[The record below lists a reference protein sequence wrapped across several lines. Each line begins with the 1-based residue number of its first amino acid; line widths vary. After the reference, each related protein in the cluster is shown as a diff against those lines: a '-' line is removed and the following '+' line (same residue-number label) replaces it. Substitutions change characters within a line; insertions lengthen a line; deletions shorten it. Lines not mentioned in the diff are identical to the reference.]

1 MKILV
6 ADDSKAITS
15 SLVKFLSM
23 NDNVDKVNIT
33 NSIVATLSEI
43 INNTPDVLI
52 LDIMFP
58 DGSGLEVLQE
68 AKNQEKIK
76 TIIILTNFPYKTLKS
91 KSLSMGADFFFDK
104 SNEFEKVIDVINNLF
119 NSSEDFK

>member
-1 MKILV
+1 MVNFTQEINCVELEMKILV

-15 SLVKFLSM
+15 CLVKFLSM
-23 NDNVDKVNIT
+23 NDNVDKVYT
-33 NSIVATLSEI
+33 TSTIVATLSEI

-58 DGSGLEVLQE
+58 DGSGLEVLEE
-68 AKNQEKIK
+68 AKKLEKIK

-91 KSLSMGADFFFDK
+91 KSH
-104 SNEFEKVIDVINNLF
+104 
-119 NSSEDFK
+119 